1 MSQPLTFLFLANY
14 VKGRSFLEECRAQ
27 GVRTVLVSKV
37 ELKDKS
43 WPDCIDEIFFVENL
57 EQTDNLLNAV
67 CYLARERNF
76 DAVIPL
82 DDYAVETAAFLR
94 EHMRIPGMGAST
106 AHYFRDKLAMRM
118 QAEEAGLQIPQ
129 FVHTLNDRK
138 IAEYMER
145 VPGPWFIKPRSEA
158 GSVQIKKCYKP
169 SEVWDWLEH
178 LGDRRSHFLMEA
190 YILGQVFHV
199 DSIVFNDKVLFAAPH
214 RYWRPPFDVWNG
226 GGIFLSQTVPD
237 FDQAYKPLLETNKA
251 CIKAMGLPYGVT
263 HVEFIRHEETGE
275 LYFLELAGRVGGAHI
290 DRLVDGEAGLDLWR
304 EWARVEIAQ
313 VQGKKYKVKRSHSY
327 NGGILLCLSKQQ
339 APELSF
345 FSDQEVFWKM
355 GEDYHAGVIVRSKDF
370 DRVTDLMNRYR
381 LKIEADIL
389 AVAPPTAKP
398 A

>member
-214 RYWRPPFDVWNG
+214 RYWRPPAD
-226 GGIFLSQTVPD
+226 
-237 FDQAYKPLLETNKA
+237 
-251 CIKAMGLPYGVT
+251 
-263 HVEFIRHEETGE
+263 
-275 LYFLELAGRVGGAHI
+275 
-290 DRLVDGEAGLDLWR
+290 
-304 EWARVEIAQ
+304 
-313 VQGKKYKVKRSHSY
+313 
-327 NGGILLCLSKQQ
+327 
-339 APELSF
+339 
-345 FSDQEVFWKM
+345 
-355 GEDYHAGVIVRSKDF
+355 AGVPGCG
-370 DRVTDLMNRYR
+370 TRYQFER
-381 LKIEADIL
+381 G
-389 AVAPPTAKP
+389 VPSR
-398 A
+398 